1 MTGMVDLAADVLAE
15 CELLLDPNVT
25 GRSLPARRYVSH
37 GQPPVEFCDGLLSVW
52 YPTMETRQIGDS
64 DAGQTQRVV
73 ELAVDVWR
81 CWPVGDERIPDAEVL
96 SKAAGVAADDLD
108 RLSLGLSSYLAP
120 RCGVVGWRPALS
132 LGPSGGMAGWRLGV
146 RLSL

>member
-15 CELLLDPNVT
+15 CERLLDPNVT

-37 GQPPVEFCDGLLSVW
+37 GQPPVEFCDGLLAVW
-52 YPTMETRQIGDS
+52 YGPMETRQVGEN
-64 DAGQTQRVV
+64 DAGQTLRVV
-73 ELAVDVWR
+73 ELAIDVWR

-108 RLSLGLSSYLAP
+108 RLSLGLTAFVAS
-120 RCGVVGWRPALS
+120 RCGVVAWRPAVS
-132 LGPSGGMAGWRLGV
+132 LGPLGGMAGWRLAV